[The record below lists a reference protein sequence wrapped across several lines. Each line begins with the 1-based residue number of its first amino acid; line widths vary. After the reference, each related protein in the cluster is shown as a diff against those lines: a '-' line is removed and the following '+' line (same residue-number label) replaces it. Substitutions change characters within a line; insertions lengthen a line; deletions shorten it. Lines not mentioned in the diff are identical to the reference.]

1 MTVIPDLPV
10 ERPQEEVPLTPEK
23 PSWSVAFKRAR
34 ARFSQDECTDK
45 AAALTYYAVQSLFPG
60 LIALLSLINVFGN
73 GQKTT
78 NDLLDILASIA
89 GKSKNDHTIKT
100 IGDFINSVQTAGGGT
115 IALIVG
121 IGGAIWSASGYI
133 GAFGRALNQIYDI
146 GEGRPFIRLRPV
158 QLLVTVIDLLL
169 IIVVMFAITTTGKVA
184 TSIAAKVGIPGSAV
198 TIWDIAK
205 WPFVV
210 LIVVFL
216 ISLLYWATPNVRKT
230 KRMLISWGALVA
242 FVVWVVGSAALLIY
256 FTLTN
261 GSSYSKTYGALAGVI
276 MFLLWLW
283 ITNLAML
290 FGAELDAEL
299 IRTQQLRSGMPA
311 EEMILL
317 PARNESGLEKKSDKQ
332 FALVEQAHGL
342 RAKAERETKSPDTQ
356 ALDRFV
362 KDQAESREGKNPY
375 GPDVRTMRVTKD
387 ESVTDTPQQV
397 GDVRLDRD
405 DNSPSARKQ
414 AVMTPTSGDPAEQRE
429 QIEKA
434 RSERSAL
441 AVANAHRE
449 RIVRDRLAAVEAKA
463 AKKRA
468 AQEKKRK
475 EELAASQEA
484 LPQSKR
490 WEAVD
495 AVRAQFAPRPSQ
507 GRDEIEA
514 ERSARRAQFEADA
527 RAAAERRAAV
537 ARDAAAPLPADGS
550 HVAEEH
556 ELPLRPEDVDAR
568 ESASRAIVDA
578 ERNHRRDEWYAAHHR

>member
-10 ERPQEEVPLTPEK
+10 ERPQDEVPLTPEK

-34 ARFSQDECTDK
+34 AGFSQDDCTDK
-45 AAALTYYAVQSLFPG
+45 AAALTYYSMQSLFPG

-73 GQKTT
+73 GKTT
-78 NDLLDILASIA
+78 TMNLVKIA
-89 GKSKNDHTIKT
+89 AGISGKSVKDLSGVTTFLDNVH
-100 IGDFINSVQTAGGGT
+100 TAGGGI
-115 IALIVG
+115 IALVVG
-121 IGGAIWSASGYI
+121 IGGAVWSASGYV

-158 QLLVTVIDLLL
+158 QLLVTIIDIVLLMIL
-169 IIVVMFAITTTGKVA
+169 IFALTTTGKVA
-184 TSIAAKVGIPGSAV
+184 TSIASVVGIPSQAV
-198 TIWDIAK
+198 LIWDIAK

-230 KRMLISWGALVA
+230 KRMLLSWGALVA
-242 FVVWVVGSAALLIY
+242 FVVWVIGSVLLLTY

-261 GSSYSKTYGALAGVI
+261 GSSYTKTYGIFASAI

-299 IRTQQLRSGMPA
+299 IRTKQLRSGMPA
-311 EEMILL
+311 EELILL
-317 PARNESGLEKKSDKQ
+317 PARDESGLEKKSDKQ
-332 FALVEQAHGL
+332 LALVEQAHGL
-342 RAKAERETKSPDTQ
+342 RAEAERETDSPHTE

-362 KDQAESREGKNPY
+362 QDQAESREGKNPY

-387 ESVTDTPQQV
+387 ESVTDTPRQV
-397 GDVRLDRD
+397 GNVRLDRD
-405 DNSPSARKQ
+405 ENSPSTRKQ

-434 RSERSAL
+434 RSERSAV
-441 AVANAHRE
+441 AVAKARQE
-449 RIVRDRLAAVEAKA
+449 RVVRDRLAAVEAKA
-463 AKKRA
+463 ATKRA

-475 EELAASQEA
+475 EQLTASQEA
-484 LPQSKR
+484 LPQDKR
-490 WEAVD
+490 WEAVQ
-495 AVRAQFAPRPSQ
+495 AVRAQFAPRRSQ
-507 GRDEIEA
+507 ARDEVEA
-514 ERSARRAQFEADA
+514 DRSARRSEFEASAQDA
-527 RAAAERRAAV
+527 ADGRAAA

-550 HVAEEH
+550 HVAEAH
-556 ELPLRPEDVDAR
+556 ELPVRPEDVDAR

-578 ERNHRRDEWYAAHHR
+578 ERSHRREQWYAAHQR

>member
-10 ERPQEEVPLTPEK
+10 ERPQYEVPLTPEK

-34 ARFSQDECTDK
+34 ARFSQDDCTDK
-45 AAALTYYAVQSLFPG
+45 AAALTYYAMQSIFPG
-60 LIALLSLINVFGN
+60 LIALLSLIDVFGN
-73 GQKTT
+73 GKKTT
-78 NDLLDILASIA
+78 TSLVKILASIA
-89 GKSKNDHTIKT
+89 GKQPKDLQTVT
-100 IGDFINSVQTAGGGT
+100 DFINNINTAGGGI
-115 IALIVG
+115 IALVVG
-121 IGGAIWSASGYI
+121 IGGAIWSASGYV

-158 QLLVTVIDLLL
+158 QLLVTVIDIVL
-169 IIVVMFAITTTGKVA
+169 IMILMFALTTTGKVA
-184 TSIAAKVGIPGSAV
+184 TSIASEVGIPSQAV

-230 KRMLISWGALVA
+230 KRMLLSWGALVA
-242 FVVWVVGSAALLIY
+242 FVVWVIGSVVLLTY

-261 GSSYSKTYGALAGVI
+261 GSSYTKTYGIFAGAI

-299 IRTQQLRSGMPA
+299 IRTRQLRSGMPA

-317 PARNESGLEKKSDKQ
+317 PARDESGLEKKSDKQ
-332 FALVEQAHGL
+332 LALVEQAYGL
-342 RAKAERETKSPDTQ
+342 RAEAERETESPGSE
-356 ALDRFV
+356 AVERFV
-362 KDQAESREGKNPY
+362 LDQAESREGKNPY

-387 ESVTDTPQQV
+387 ESVTDTRHEV

-405 DNSPSARKQ
+405 DNAPSARKQ
-414 AVMTPTSGDPAEQRE
+414 AVMTPTFGDPAQQRE

-434 RSERSAL
+434 RSERSAV
-441 AVANAHRE
+441 AVAKAHRE
-449 RIVRDRLAAVEAKA
+449 RVVRDRLAAVEAKA

-468 AQEKKRK
+468 AQEKKRQEQLK
-475 EELAASQEA
+475 ASEEA
-484 LPQSKR
+484 LPRSKR
-490 WEAVD
+490 WEAVE
-495 AVRAQFAPRPSQ
+495 AVRAQFAPRSSRA
-507 GRDEIEA
+507 RDEVEA
-514 ERSARRAQFEADA
+514 ERSARRAEFEASVRDADDA
-527 RAAAERRAAV
+527 RAAAAQKAP
-537 ARDAAAPLPADGS
+537 APLPADGS
-550 HVAEEH
+550 HVAEDH
-556 ELPLRPEDVDAR
+556 ELPQRPEDVDAR

-578 ERNHRRDEWYAAHHR
+578 ERTHRREEWYATHQR

>member
-1 MTVIPDLPV
+1 M
-10 ERPQEEVPLTPEK
+10 
-23 PSWSVAFKRAR
+23 
-34 ARFSQDECTDK
+34 
-45 AAALTYYAVQSLFPG
+45 
-60 LIALLSLINVFGN
+60 
-73 GQKTT
+73 
-78 NDLLDILASIA
+78 
-89 GKSKNDHTIKT
+89 
-100 IGDFINSVQTAGGGT
+100 QTAGGGT
-115 IALIVG
+115 IALVVG
-121 IGGAIWSASGYI
+121 IGGAIWSASGYV
-133 GAFGRALNQIYDI
+133 GAFGRALNHIYDI

-158 QLLVTVIDLLL
+158 QLLVTVIDLIL
-169 IIVVMFAITTTGKVA
+169 IIVLMFAITTTGKVA
-184 TSIAAKVGIPGSAV
+184 TSIAAKVGIPGQAV

-210 LIVVFL
+210 VIVVFL

-230 KRMLISWGALVA
+230 KRMLMSWGALVA

-299 IRTQQLRSGMPA
+299 IRTSQLRSGMPA
-311 EEMILL
+311 EELILL
-317 PARNESGLEKKSDKQ
+317 PARDESGLEKKSDKQ

-342 RAKAERETKSPDTQ
+342 RAEAERETKSPDTQ

-362 KDQAESREGKNPY
+362 QDQAESREGKNPY

-387 ESVTDTPQQV
+387 ESVTDTPRQV
-397 GDVRLDRD
+397 GNVRLDRD
-405 DNSPSARKQ
+405 EDSATTGKQ
-414 AVMTPTSGDPAEQRE
+414 ELMTRTSGDPAQQRE

-434 RSERSAL
+434 RSERSAV
-441 AVANAHRE
+441 AVAAAQRE

-468 AQEKKRK
+468 AQEKKRQ
-475 EELAASQEA
+475 EELAASQES

-490 WEAVD
+490 WDAVD
-495 AVRAQFAPRPSQ
+495 AVRAQFAPRTSAA
-507 GRDEIEA
+507 RDEVRA
-514 ERSARRAQFEADA
+514 ERDARRAEFAAGVQDAADA
-527 RAAAERRAAV
+527 RAAA
-537 ARDAAAPLPADGS
+537 ARDAAAPLPADGA

-556 ELPLRPEDVDAR
+556 ELPVRPEDIDAR

-578 ERNHRRDEWYAAHHR
+578 ERTHRREEWYAGHRR